1 MASPRSP
8 LSPRPP
14 PSPSQDDTEAWRA
27 KFVHFYQTNAPSKAK
42 FVNDK
47 MMAKW
52 KGKYKELYSNLE
64 RKYGPLGAPS
74 SPPRPPSRPGSG
86 GSRPGSG
93 RAFGGRG
100 KRTVADLSSEFEAL
114 VNKARRECPDNKAP
128 SDLVD
133 AKLTAAEN
141 GLETSTFT
149 VCARIRPKL
158 PQDQGDEDF
167 VCVVPGEHGRAA
179 RCLVPRVSITG
190 RPKLD
195 EARSELDYCWGPS
208 ADEDNIFDS
217 VGRPLVHRAL
227 DGQVGVIFAYGQ
239 TGSGKTHTMSNLMER
254 VVGELFKS
262 GAAANVMRHRKISF
276 SYCEILGSD
285 ANDCLSPSHDA
296 VKIGEMLDGRVVL
309 KNLSEHEVE
318 DAAQMHALVK
328 KAAATRSTESTAR
341 NDTSSRSH
349 GIGIVTVAPPEGC
362 ALAGKLY
369 VIDLAGSER
378 AADSKDHD
386 QQRLEETKAIN
397 ISLMA
402 LKECIRAR
410 TKASRPGAA
419 RSVHIP
425 YRRAKLTQV
434 MKDVFDVASPR
445 LCATVVL
452 ACVAP
457 TARDVDHSKNTLSYA
472 APLKVAV
479 EAAPHLQRDD
489 RDPALWATAQLI
501 EWVAATA
508 PCTEQQA
515 KQIVNQNT
523 GVQFCA
529 VSESALFARCAAAE
543 LDAKQ
548 SKKLYGALWTAV
560 IDAKTRNRRPDGTI
574 TTEED
579 EAREKAAK
587 AQALKDKAALWKERE
602 KTLRSDF

>member
-1 MASPRSP
+1 
-8 LSPRPP
+8 
-14 PSPSQDDTEAWRA
+14 
-27 KFVHFYQTNAPSKAK
+27 
-42 FVNDK
+42 
-47 MMAKW
+47 
-52 KGKYKELYSNLE
+52 
-64 RKYGPLGAPS
+64 
-74 SPPRPPSRPGSG
+74 
-86 GSRPGSG
+86 
-93 RAFGGRG
+93 
-100 KRTVADLSSEFEAL
+100 
-114 VNKARRECPDNKAP
+114 
-128 SDLVD
+128 
-133 AKLTAAEN
+133 
-141 GLETSTFT
+141 
-149 VCARIRPKL
+149 
-158 PQDQGDEDF
+158 
-167 VCVVPGEHGRAA
+167 
-179 RCLVPRVSITG
+179 
-190 RPKLD
+190 
-195 EARSELDYCWGPS
+195 
-208 ADEDNIFDS
+208 
-217 VGRPLVHRAL
+217 
-227 DGQVGVIFAYGQ
+227 
-239 TGSGKTHTMSNLMER
+239 MER

-386 QQRLEETKAIN
+386 QQRIEETKAIN

-489 RDPALWATAQLI
+489 RDPALWATTQLI
-501 EWVAATA
+501 EWVSQTA
-508 PCTEQQA
+508 PCTMEQA

-574 TTEED
+574 ITEED
-579 EAREKAAK
+579 EAREKAEKRA
-587 AQALKDKAALWKERE
+587 ALEAKAALWKERE